1 MITALDEEFEAYQ
14 YSLESSVW
22 QESLPTFQFYA
33 SENVSSTPKVSVI
46 IANFNNE
53 SYLNNMMDSLVQQTI
68 GLEQLQIMFID
79 DKSTD
84 DSLEIIRPYV
94 EHYQGIEV
102 YALDQNTGGAHGP
115 RNVGILN
122 ARGDYLVFLDADD
135 WYDLDALRYLSQL
148 LDASGDDFAVS
159 GLVQSRNG
167 EISLKSKPYFYDGD
181 FKNRSIQ
188 DLPSEFYGW
197 LGPQAI
203 MLRRS
208 LVIDN
213 NLHFVNQRVA
223 DDVTFF
229 YEALRFAK
237 TITQGS
243 RLTSYLNR
251 DSDNVGLSKALNRQ
265 FMISWFRAL
274 SYINQTFPDD
284 ISKERFLA
292 RRVEWLVY
300 DFCLKRG
307 TGYKFSKARL
317 KDFKEQMDRY
327 LEHLE
332 FDLSHYFRSDP
343 RVIAWQYLEKN
354 DINGLFWFVQL
365 QSVRF
370 LMYYKLGLKQKN
382 QDTYYFPTLLP
393 KAPSVRLSAFA
404 QTVSY
409 SQTTNTCIVEVHGQ
423 EEVRGFET
431 RNLEDL
437 YYSVKHLPFEKL
449 VHHRYQVTLP
459 DGFQHDK
466 TRFTVIFMNYVE
478 ISVKKFKEVIDERKS
493 SKLSE

>member
-1 MITALDEEFEAYQ
+1 MIAALDEEFEAYQ

-94 EHYQGIEV
+94 EHYQSIEV

-122 ARGDYLVFLDADD
+122 ARGDYLVFLDSDD

-188 DLPSEFYGW
+188 DLPAEFYGW

-208 LVIDN
+208 LVIEN
-213 NLHFVNQRVA
+213 KLHFVNQRVA

-229 YEALRFAK
+229 YEAMRFAK
-237 TITQGS
+237 TITQGKE
-243 RLTSYLNR
+243 LTTYLNR
-251 DSDNVGLSKALNRQ
+251 DADNVSLSKSINRQ
-265 FMISWFRAL
+265 FMISWLRAL
-274 SYINQTFPDD
+274 SYINMTFPDD
-284 ISKERFLA
+284 VSKERFLA
-292 RRVEWLVY
+292 RRIEWLIQYFV
-300 DFCLKRG
+300 LRPNIA
-307 TGYKFSKARL
+307 YKFGKHRMR
-317 KDFKEQMDRY
+317 DFKEQLDYY
-327 LEHLE
+327 LPNLSD
-332 FDLSHYFRSDP
+332 DLSQYFKVDTRKN
-343 RVIAWQYLEKN
+343 IWCFLQKN
-354 DINGLFWFVQL
+354 DLNSLYKFVLVFFIRHILYIKFHLKKGLN
-365 QSVRF
+365 
-370 LMYYKLGLKQKN
+370 YKQI
-382 QDTYYFPTLLP
+382 FPN
-393 KAPSVRLSAFA
+393 V
-404 QTVSY
+404 
-409 SQTTNTCIVEVHGQ
+409 TNSRITPC
-423 EEVRGFET
+423 
-431 RNLEDL
+431 L
-437 YYSVKHLPFEKL
+437 YSVKKTQTLLRFKLQTSDELLEARIMPISNPMLSQTLNMTYFGNDNYEVQLPQVMEKS
-449 VHHRYQVTLP
+449 QVTL
-459 DGFQHDK
+459 DFK
-466 TRFTVIFMNYVE
+466 NYHE
-478 ISVKKFKEVIDERKS
+478 L
-493 SKLSE
+493 KLIKLEQLK

>member
-188 DLPSEFYGW
+188 DLPAEFYGW

-208 LVIDN
+208 LVIEN
-213 NLHFVNQRVA
+213 KLHFVNQRVA

-229 YEALRFAK
+229 YEAMRFAK
-237 TITQGS
+237 TITQGKE
-243 RLTSYLNR
+243 LTTYLNR
-251 DSDNVGLSKALNRQ
+251 DADNVSLSKSINRQ
-265 FMISWFRAL
+265 FMISWLRAL
-274 SYINQTFPDD
+274 SYINMTFPDD

-292 RRVEWLVY
+292 RRIEWLIH
-300 DFCLKRG
+300 DFCLKRDI
-307 TGYKFSKARL
+307 GYKFSKMRL
-317 KDFKEQMDRY
+317 QDFKSQLDRY
-327 LEHLE
+327 LGTIT
-332 FDLSHYFRSDP
+332 FDPSPYFRNDF
-343 RVIAWQYLEKN
+343 RKTAWQYLTKN
-354 DINGLFWFVQL
+354 DISGLYRFILLF
-365 QSVRF
+365 SVRWV
-370 LMYYKLGLKQKN
+370 LNRKLGMKTRK
-382 QDTYYFPTLLP
+382 QDTYYFPQLFRGLIET
-393 KAPSVRLSAFA
+393 RLDAYA
-404 QTVSY
+404 EAVSY
-409 SQTTNTCIVEVHGQ
+409 ADGKIKAKVFSYKEV
-423 EEVRGFET
+423 VGFEIYDIKRPYGT
-431 RNLEDL
+431 RMQLIHQRESENE
-437 YYSVKHLPFEKL
+437 
-449 VHHRYQVTLP
+449 YQITLP
-459 DGFQHDK
+459 DDYDDNK
-466 TRFTVIFMNYVE
+466 KRFVVVFEDYSE
-478 ISVKKFKEVIDERKS
+478 IGVQDFRKVFIKED
-493 SKLSE
+493 

>member
-94 EHYQGIEV
+94 EHYQSIEV

-135 WYDLDALRYLSQL
+135 WYDLNALRYLSQL

-188 DLPSEFYGW
+188 DLPAEFYGW

-208 LVIDN
+208 LVIEN
-213 NLHFVNQRVA
+213 KLHFVNQRVA

-229 YEALRFAK
+229 YEAMRFAK
-237 TITQGS
+237 TITQGKE
-243 RLTSYLNR
+243 LTTYLNR
-251 DSDNVGLSKALNRQ
+251 DADNVSLSKSINRQ
-265 FMISWFRAL
+265 FMISWLRAL
-274 SYINQTFPDD
+274 SYINMTFPDD
-284 ISKERFLA
+284 VSKERFLA
-292 RRVEWLVY
+292 RRIEWLIH
-300 DFCLKRG
+300 DFCLKRDI
-307 TGYKFSKARL
+307 GYKFSKMRL
-317 KDFKEQMDRY
+317 QDFKSQLDRY
-327 LEHLE
+327 LGTIT
-332 FDLSHYFRSDP
+332 FDPSPYFRNDF
-343 RVIAWQYLEKN
+343 RKIAWQYLTKN
-354 DINGLFWFVQL
+354 DISGLYRFILLFSVRWVLNRKLKLSRVIDNVYYYPLNLSGFIKTRLDVHSQVVTYSDNQL
-365 QSVRF
+365 QVQVFSWKKVVGFEIRRHRQPYSSRSQ
-370 LMYYKLGLKQKN
+370 LLYEPINSYTYQMTLPEVYNDKEYY
-382 QDTYYFPTLLP
+382 
-393 KAPSVRLSAFA
+393 
-404 QTVSY
+404 
-409 SQTTNTCIVEVHGQ
+409 CIV
-423 EEVRGFET
+423 
-431 RNLEDL
+431 NLED
-437 YYSVKHLPFEKL
+437 YSESVILGH
-449 VHHRYQVTLP
+449 YQV
-459 DGFQHDK
+459 Q
-466 TRFTVIFMNYVE
+466 
-478 ISVKKFKEVIDERKS
+478 RKV
-493 SKLSE
+493 

>member
-188 DLPSEFYGW
+188 DLPAEFYGW

-208 LVIDN
+208 LVIEN
-213 NLHFVNQRVA
+213 ELHFVNQRVA

-229 YEALRFAK
+229 YEAMRFAK
-237 TITQGS
+237 TITQGKE
-243 RLTSYLNR
+243 LTTYLNR
-251 DSDNVGLSKALNRQ
+251 DADNVSLSKSINRQ
-265 FMISWFRAL
+265 FMISWLRAL
-274 SYINQTFPDD
+274 SYINMTFPDD

-292 RRVEWLVY
+292 RRIEWLIH
-300 DFCLKRG
+300 DFCLKRDI
-307 TGYKFSKARL
+307 GYKFSKMRL
-317 KDFKEQMDRY
+317 QDFKSQLDRY
-327 LEHLE
+327 LGTIT
-332 FDLSHYFRSDP
+332 FDPSPYFRNDF
-343 RVIAWQYLEKN
+343 RKTAWQYLTKN
-354 DINGLFWFVQL
+354 DISGLYRFILLF
-365 QSVRF
+365 SVRWV
-370 LMYYKLGLKQKN
+370 LNRKLGMKTRKE
-382 QDTYYFPTLLP
+382 DTYFFPQLFRGLIET
-393 KAPSVRLSAFA
+393 RLDAYA
-404 QTVSY
+404 EAVSY
-409 SQTTNTCIVEVHGQ
+409 ADGKIKAKVFSYKEV
-423 EEVRGFET
+423 VGFEIYDIKRPYGT
-431 RNLEDL
+431 RMQLIHQRESENE
-437 YYSVKHLPFEKL
+437 
-449 VHHRYQVTLP
+449 YQITLP
-459 DGFQHDK
+459 DDYDDNK
-466 TRFTVIFMNYVE
+466 KRFVVVFEDYSE
-478 ISVKKFKEVIDERKS
+478 IGVQDFRKVFIKED
-493 SKLSE
+493 